1 MIINAVS
8 CEFWQLTLPIAAAA
22 TLKQVF
28 DNLLTT
34 ALYCLSHRPRLG
46 GYDQPQM
53 LCYQIVLCG
62 PIGANVRQH
71 IDIGHSAAQK
81 SLSGASANWHYLPAT
96 HA

>member
-8 CEFWQLTLPIAAAA
+8 CEFWQITLPITAAA

-28 DNLLTT
+28 DNLLNT
-34 ALYCLSHRPRLG
+34 ALYCLSHRSRLG

-71 IDIGHSAAQK
+71 IDIGHSAVQK
-81 SLSGASANWHYLPAT
+81 FLSGAFANWHCLLAT
-96 HA
+96 YA

>member
-46 GYDQPQM
+46 GYDQTKM
-53 LCYQIVLCG
+53 LCYPIALCG
-62 PIGANVRQH
+62 PMGVYARQH

-81 SLSGASANWHYLPAT
+81 SLSGAFANWHCLPAT